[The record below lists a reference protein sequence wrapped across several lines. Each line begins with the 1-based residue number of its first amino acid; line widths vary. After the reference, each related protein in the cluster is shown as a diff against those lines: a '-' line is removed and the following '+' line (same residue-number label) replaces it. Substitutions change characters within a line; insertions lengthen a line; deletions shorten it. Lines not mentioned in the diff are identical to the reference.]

1 VVDDGAAVA
10 IRENGKSLLASGIR
24 DTIGHF
30 QVKDLVQITSLSGQE
45 IARGLVN
52 FSSSDLRR
60 IQGRSSEEIREILN
74 TGKSAVVVHRNN
86 LVLL

>member
-1 VVDDGAAVA
+1 
-10 IRENGKSLLASGIR
+10 
-24 DTIGHF
+24 
-30 QVKDLVQITSLSGQE
+30 VQITSLSGQE